1 VLIERYRNIAQLT
14 SILTPPI
21 AGFRVALL
29 QLFTERC
36 RDANLARAE
45 RFIARAAGQG
55 ANIVVLPVRCVQ
67 NFVRK
72 YNKELLHII
81 TFIPT
86 LHRMAYESTCNY
98 KCKIFTLQQVQH
110 YRY

>member
-1 VLIERYRNIAQLT
+1 MVTIQMASCPVSSRLNKGQDVLIERYRNIAQLT

-72 YNKELLHII
+72 YNKELLHI
-81 TFIPT
+81 TFNTP
-86 LHRMAYESTCNY
+86 
-98 KCKIFTLQQVQH
+98 
-110 YRY
+110 